1 MSEFDKEA
9 EREKLREK
17 FEQDSEKRKH
27 TQQMSEL
34 LLKGATMTNR
44 HCGQCG
50 DPIFSQ
56 NGEQFCPTCGA
67 DVGGEEA
74 SDQPADAERPDERE
88 ETPVKGAPVEDT
100 PVEEAP
106 VEGTPEESQTADRGR
121 TGGRERSATAT
132 GASASN
138 RARTESSATREGQEP
153 GTPNA
158 QSGSAARSPA
168 GSAADASVDDD
179 VAAARASL
187 ARTVRTFAEIAE
199 STDDPRRAVDTLEAA
214 REAAAALEKLE

>member
-67 DVGGEEA
+67 NVGGEEA

-88 ETPVKGAPVEDT
+88 GTSGAPVKGT
-100 PVEEAP
+100 PVEETP
-106 VEGTPEESQTADRGR
+106 VEGTPEENQTADRGR
-121 TGGRERSATAT
+121 TGGRERPPKST
-132 GASASN
+132 GPSASS
-138 RARTESSATREGQEP
+138 RTRTESSATREGQEL
-153 GTPNA
+153 GVPNA

-179 VAAARASL
+179 IAAARASL

>member
-88 ETPVKGAPVEDT
+88 DT
-100 PVEEAP
+100 PVENTP
-106 VEGTPEESQTADRGR
+106 VEGTPEESETADRGR
-121 TGGRERSATAT
+121 TGGRERPAKSADS
-132 GASASN
+132 SASN
-138 RARTESSATREGQEP
+138 RTRAESSATREGQEP
-153 GTPNA
+153 GAPNA
-158 QSGSAARSPA
+158 QSGSAARSPV
-168 GSAADASVDDD
+168 GSAADASVEDD